1 MKNEASSNNA
11 HSLSVGTVTFLIAI
25 QNALNN
31 DPCVLEV
38 ERKILHTDRNLL
50 FGLLVIGKAF
60 EQHLVLINIES
71 LAPDALHLSVRKYI
85 TL

>member
-11 HSLSVGTVTFLIAI
+11 HSLSVDTVTFLIAI
-25 QNALNN
+25 QNALNS

-50 FGLLVIGKAF
+50 FGPLVIGKAF

-71 LAPDALHLSVRKYI
+71 LASDTLHLSVRKYI